1 MFDLMVMAAKAIE
14 SVVTIGWVWAAIAF
28 VVWLGVVFLALAG
41 EPSHNREG
49 GAVLGSIIG
58 AVLGFITP
66 ILLMLLPF
74 ILPLI
79 LAAAVLASAGLAIAH
94 FSKVGKR

>member
-1 MFDLMVMAAKAIE
+1 MFDLMVSASNAIE
-14 SVVTIGWVWAAIAF
+14 SVVMIGWVWAIIAT
-28 VVWLGVVFLALAG
+28 VVWLCVIFLALAG
-41 EPSHNREG
+41 EPPYRREG

-66 ILLMLLPF
+66 VLLVLLPF
-74 ILPLI
+74 FLPLI

-94 FSKVGKR
+94 FSKVGKS